1 MTRIYKPSILASSIA
16 SKSILATSATS
27 LGGSSIFT
35 SRSAWLTTGVHY
47 IVVTSVIHNLLN
59 DWPCIHGTI
68 ISKILSWVNKR
79 VLSGAS
85 TVDKSK
91 WNSFSR
97 SLRVN
102 FSCSSNISRRYFQVM
117 AVWWSDAIELPTV
130 TAWSGEG
137 DWWLLEPCWN
147 RGIWWGNA
155 PERGWEKAGGF
166 IWSSCGFRALGLG
179 WDKGGA
185 DCGVDILGWG
195 WGRNAVQENTAE
207 A

>member
-1 MTRIYKPSILASSIA
+1 MWREFYKPSILASSIA

-35 SRSAWLTTGVHY
+35 SRSAWPTTGVSY
-47 IVVTSVIHNLLN
+47 IVVTSAMQNLLN

-68 ISKILSWVNKR
+68 ISRILSWINKG

-91 WNSFSR
+91 QNSFSR
-97 SLRVN
+97 SLCVN
-102 FSCSSNISRRYFQVM
+102 YSCSSNISRRYSWVM

-130 TAWSGEG
+130 TAWSGKG
-137 DWWLLEPCWN
+137 GCWLLEPCLN

-155 PERGWEKAGGF
+155 PEWGWEKAGGF
-166 IWSSCGFRALGLG
+166 IWSGCGFRPLGLG
-179 WDKGGA
+179 WDEGEA
-185 DCGVDILGWG
+185 DCDVDILGWG
-195 WGRNAVQENTAE
+195 WGGNAVD
-207 A
+207 